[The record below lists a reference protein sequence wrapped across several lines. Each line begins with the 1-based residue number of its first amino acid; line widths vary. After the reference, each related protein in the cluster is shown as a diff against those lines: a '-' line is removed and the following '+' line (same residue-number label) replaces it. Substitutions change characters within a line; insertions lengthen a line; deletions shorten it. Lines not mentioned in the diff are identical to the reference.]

1 MGSASYAGKREAQ
14 PRTRLTADDTGCS
27 LARVRLHQAT
37 WINRLA
43 KRAAGSLSRLV
54 CSPALLRSMR
64 GLDAYLNFLMG
75 KGSGV
80 GWDLTHEIDAA
91 RAHIHRA
98 DPVVFDVG
106 ANVGEWTR
114 QMLTAVP
121 GATVY
126 LFEPS
131 ETCRQEIARH
141 GFARTEVV
149 PYAVGESAGQAVLHV
164 SSEFDHSA
172 SLHAREDS
180 YNAAN
185 EYRAVTV
192 EVLALDDF
200 IEARGLP
207 FVDFLKMDIEGH
219 ELFALR
225 GARRSLESGK
235 IGALSFEFGNANVNS
250 HTFFRDFWQLLTTA
264 GFQLWRITP
273 GGRELL
279 VEEYYEDYEYFR
291 SVSNFVAERKRPAAA

>member
-1 MGSASYAGKREAQ
+1 M
-14 PRTRLTADDTGCS
+14 
-27 LARVRLHQAT
+27 RLHQAT
-37 WINRLA
+37 WINRWA
-43 KRAAGSLSRLV
+43 KRAAGSLSRPV
-54 CSPALLRSMR
+54 CSPALLRPMR
-64 GLDAYLNFLMG
+64 GLDAYLNFLLG

-80 GWDLTHEIDAA
+80 GWDLSHEIDAA
-91 RAHIHRA
+91 RTHIHRA

-114 QMLTAVP
+114 LLLAAVP
-121 GATVY
+121 GAKVF

-131 ETCRQEIARH
+131 VDCRREIAKH
-141 GFARTEVV
+141 AFAHAEVV
-149 PYAVGESAGQAVLHV
+149 PAAVGESAGKAALHV
-164 SSEFDHSA
+164 SSALDHSA
-172 SLHAREDS
+172 SLHPRGDS

-185 EYRAVTV
+185 QYRAV
-192 EVLALDDF
+192 EVDVIALDDF

-225 GARRSLESGK
+225 GARRALEGGK

-250 HTFFRDFWQLLTTA
+250 RTFFRDFWQLLTAA
-264 GFQLWRITP
+264 GYQLWRMTP

-279 VEEYYEDYEYFR
+279 IEEYYEDHEYFR
-291 SVSNFVAERKRPAAA
+291 SVSNFVAERKRPTTA